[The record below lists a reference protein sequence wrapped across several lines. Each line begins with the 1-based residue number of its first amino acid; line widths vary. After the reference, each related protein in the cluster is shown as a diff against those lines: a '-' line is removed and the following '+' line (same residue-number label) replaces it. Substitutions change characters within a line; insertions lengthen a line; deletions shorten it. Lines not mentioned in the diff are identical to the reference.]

1 MSLPLTRR
9 IARAAL
15 LIAAGAAPVVGAAG
29 AASAAELPQTTDLGG
44 LTSLDGAS
52 VGNTLD
58 STARQGTEAAGQ
70 TGGRLVGTAL
80 PAAGE
85 TLGSSAKVAVPAVQ
99 ETAGRTAG
107 SAGEAVGGVAE
118 AAGKGM
124 PTDSLTQGGLPTD
137 ALPLNG
143 LPIG

>member
-29 AASAAELPQTTDLGG
+29 AAGAAELPPAPDLGG
-44 LTSLDGAS
+44 LTALDGAGL
-52 VGNTLD
+52 GNTLD
-58 STARQGTEAAGQ
+58 SASQQGTKAAGE
-70 TGGRLVGTAL
+70 TGGRLVGTTL

-85 TLGSSAKVAVPAVQ
+85 TVGKAGAVAAPAAQ

-107 SAGEAVGGVAE
+107 TAGELLGNT
-118 AAGKGM
+118 AGA
-124 PTDSLTQGGLPTD
+124 LPTD
-137 ALPLNG
+137 ALGGGLPTK

>member
-15 LIAAGAAPVVGAAG
+15 LIAAGATPVVGAAG
-29 AASAAELPQTTDLGG
+29 AASAADLPAAPELGG
-44 LTSLDGAS
+44 LTALDGAN

-58 STARQGTEAAGQ
+58 SAAQQGTQAAGE

-85 TLGSSAKVAVPAVQ
+85 TVGKSAKVAVPAAQ
-99 ETAGRTAG
+99 ETAGQAAG
-107 SAGEAVGGVAE
+107 NAGE
-118 AAGKGM
+118 
-124 PTDSLTQGGLPTD
+124 
-137 ALPLNG
+137 
-143 LPIG
+143 